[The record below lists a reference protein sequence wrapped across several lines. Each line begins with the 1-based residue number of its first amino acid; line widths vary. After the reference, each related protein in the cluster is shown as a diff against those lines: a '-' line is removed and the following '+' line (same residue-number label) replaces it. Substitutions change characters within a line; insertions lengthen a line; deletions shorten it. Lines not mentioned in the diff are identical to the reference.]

1 MKREALRSASKDRE
15 SMYAEPVPCK
25 VYEPEADYEK
35 FYSSEKERGALREK
49 NSNEKEMDDYS
60 QHLMK
65 SI

>member
-1 MKREALRSASKDRE
+1 
-15 SMYAEPVPCK
+15 MYAEPVPCK